1 MSRRGGGGEVAL
13 STAPA
18 DGGGAAE
25 DKQQP
30 AASRAEEGVAPSDVA
45 CEEADAPSL
54 PPPRPALARLRGFWR
69 KFHGDPSAAPAP
81 LRPPAAEA
89 VYAAVAGGV
98 AISCLAGLHLA
109 AVAAKPR
116 RLEQLIAPFGASAV
130 LVFATPNSPLAQ
142 PRNVFFGNTVS
153 ALVGCVVE
161 AIFGGRLPWLAPGL
175 AVGFAILA
183 MALTG
188 CVHPP
193 AGAVALTALARDPA
207 GRPHG
212 FLFVAMPTATGSALL
227 VLMAMLFN
235 NLHPRQKY
243 PLRWW

>member
-1 MSRRGGGGEVAL
+1 MSRPAAAVAV
-13 STAPA
+13 STPPA
-18 DGGGAAE
+18 DGDGAE
-25 DKQQP
+25 DKLQP

-45 CEEADAPSL
+45 AAADVPVS
-54 PPPRPALARLRGFWR
+54 PPPQPPLARLRGFWR
-69 KFHGDPSAAPAP
+69 KFHGDPLAAPAP
-81 LRPPAAEA
+81 LRPPAMEA

-98 AISCLAGLHLA
+98 AISALAGLHLA
-109 AVAAKPR
+109 AVAATPR

-161 AIFGGRLPWLAPGL
+161 AIFHGRLPWLAPGL
-175 AVGFAILA
+175 AVGFAIAA

-193 AGAVALTALARDPA
+193 AGAVALTALSRDPS

-235 NLHPRQKY
+235 NVHPRQKY

>member
-1 MSRRGGGGEVAL
+1 MSRLTGDVAL
-13 STAPA
+13 SAPFA
-18 DGGGAAE
+18 DGSGGGDAV
-25 DKQQP
+25 DKLQP

-45 CEEADAPSL
+45 CEAADAPSS
-54 PPPRPALARLRGFWR
+54 PPLRPALARLRGFWR
-69 KFHGDPSAAPAP
+69 KFHGDPAAAPSP
-81 LRPPAAEA
+81 MRPPALEA
-89 VYAAVAGGV
+89 LYAAVTGGV
-98 AISCLAGLHLA
+98 AISALAGLHLA

-130 LVFATPNSPLAQ
+130 LVFAVPNSPLSQ
-142 PRNVFFGNTVS
+142 PRNVFFGNTLS
-153 ALVGCVVE
+153 ALCGCIVE
-161 AIFGGRLPWLAPGL
+161 AIFHGRLPWLAPGL

-193 AGAVALTALARDPA
+193 AGAVALTALARDPS